1 MDTIAKEILS
11 KNNIHVDEKV
21 GLSENE
27 LADIINEYDALIV
40 RSATKVTKKIIISG
54 KNLKVIGRAGAGVD
68 NIDINEAKKNNILV
82 MNTPGGNSVA
92 TAEHTLALLLSL
104 LRKIPYS
111 NNTTHQGKWEKKS
124 IKGRELSG
132 KTVGIIG
139 FGNVAV
145 KFYELIKGFN
155 TNVLLCSKSFEDRK
169 KDFPEIQNTTF
180 EEILLNS
187 DIITFHCKS
196 PSNNK
201 PLITINEI
209 KKMKPNAVLINT
221 ARGNIINENDL
232 NQSLNDNLISGAA
245 IDVFSNEP
253 AKDNILFNNP
263 KVILTPHIAAS
274 TYEAQ
279 IKVAEMIS
287 NQISD
292 YLLENKITNT
302 VE

>member
-40 RSATKVTKKIIISG
+40 RSATKVSKKIIISG

-92 TAEHTLALLLSL
+92 TAEHTL

-139 FGNVAV
+139 FGNVAD

-169 KDFPEIQNTTF
+169 KDFPEIQYTTF

-292 YLLENKITNT
+292 YLLENKVTNT

>member
-292 YLLENKITNT
+292 YLLENKIINT

>member
-1 MDTIAKEILS
+1 MDTIAKDILS

-27 LADIINEYDALIV
+27 LADIIDDYDGLIV

-68 NIDINEAKKNNILV
+68 NIDIDEAKKNNILV

-132 KTVGIIG
+132 KTVGIVG
-139 FGNVAV
+139 FGNVAI

-155 TNVLLCSKSFEDRK
+155 TKVLLNSQSFESRK
-169 KDFPEIQNTTF
+169 KDFPEIQNATF
-180 EEILLNS
+180 EEILLKC
-187 DIITFHCKS
+187 DIISFHCKS

-209 KKMKPNAVLINT
+209 KKMKPNAVIINT
-221 ARGNIINENDL
+221 ARGNIINESDL
-232 NQSLNDNLISGAA
+232 NQSLIENLISGAA

-279 IKVAEMIS
+279 TKVAEMIS

-292 YLLENKITNT
+292 YLLKNKIINT
-302 VE
+302 IK